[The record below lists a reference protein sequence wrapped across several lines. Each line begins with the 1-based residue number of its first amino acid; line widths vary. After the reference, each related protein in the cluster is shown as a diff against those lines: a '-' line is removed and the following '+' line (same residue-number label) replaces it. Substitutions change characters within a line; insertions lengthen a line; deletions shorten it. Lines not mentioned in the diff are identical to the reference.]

1 MIIRRTAAA
10 AAASPSKNRIRE
22 YEITIVFMQIR
33 KLLEECSLFSIIK
46 KIFLLD
52 DIIVVK
58 KSVLPIHSIRGVIK
72 VEWGGNYPSEPLIY
86 ISMSQAYSQ
95 ISHFT
100 KCLEKY
106 S

>member
-1 MIIRRTAAA
+1 VTVDWCCCWWDKKERRNEEKIMIIRRTAAA

-72 VEWGGNYPSEPLIY
+72 VE
-86 ISMSQAYSQ
+86 
-95 ISHFT
+95 
-100 KCLEKY
+100 
-106 S
+106 